1 MLMAAGFLIR
11 DILRRLR
18 SDEDDHA
25 TYRIRA
31 GAVTGLVARPR
42 PAAIAIQE
50 LVDFSLQMPGNMV
63 MFVVL

>member
-31 GAVTGLVARPR
+31 GAVTGLVA
-42 PAAIAIQE
+42 IAIQE

-63 MFVVL
+63 MFAVL